1 MLIEEL
7 SVIHGKT
14 GSGKSL
20 LLAAIL
26 GEADVKSG
34 RVFVP
39 KPEHN
44 PRNGKVNR
52 ENWILASSMA
62 FIAQIPWLEDAS
74 IKDNILF
81 GLPFDHDRYKRV
93 LYACA
98 LVKDMEM
105 LPDGELTEIGASGI
119 NLSGGQR
126 WRVTVARALY
136 SRAGILILDDIF
148 SAVDAHV
155 GRHILEHGLAG
166 ELGQGRTRILVT
178 HHIELVLPQARYVV
192 LLGDGGYIESA
203 ETKEL
208 TRRQGFTFDVSSSS
222 STPMSELEEDGV
234 VESDQ
239 SKSTARKFVE
249 EEKREKGRISVSIF
263 KDYIGASGGLRF
275 WGSTLG
281 FFILVPVAILGRS
294 WWVKLWTQDT
304 EERSKDPVAA
314 SPDTHLGYYLGVYL
328 AISLMASAVV
338 CIKIYM
344 VSAGALRASK
354 TLFEEITF
362 KVLRAPLRWLDT
374 VPLGRILNRF
384 VSDFALIDSR
394 FAGDL
399 QYFMTGVLNVAGI
412 TIAGLFVTP
421 WMTLP
426 FAALGVLC
434 FSYIRTYLQGARD
447 IKRLEASAKSPI
459 FELYGSALMGLAT
472 IRSFDKTDDYLQRM
486 FAQIDRHSDSTFHL
500 WLTTRWMAFR
510 MGIVGS
516 LFALCVAAFV
526 AGVEGIDASL
536 AGFAL
541 SFALDYSNT
550 IIETIRRYAGV
561 ELDMNSTER
570 IVEYTSMEIEDQAG
584 ANVPSDWPSDGHIIV
599 KDLEVGY
606 SPDLPSVLKGLSFSI
621 EPGQRIGVVGRTGSG
636 KTSLT
641 LSLFRFLE
649 ARKGQIHIDGLDIS
663 KINLH
668 ELRSRL
674 AIIPQD
680 PVLFSGTLRSNLDP
694 FNERSDTELRDALKR
709 VYLLEPHEKPKL
721 ERSNFYR
728 TLSKS
733 QNANVFKDLQTPIS
747 QGGLN
752 FSQGQRQLLC
762 LARAI
767 VTRPKIIVLDEA
779 TSAVD
784 MGTDAL
790 IQRSIREQ
798 FTNSTLLVIAH
809 RLSTIADFDR
819 VLVMSDGLAV
829 EYDEP
834 KALMK
839 TRGAFWEMLNESGEK
854 AKLESM
860 LLK

>member
-1 MLIEEL
+1 
-7 SVIHGKT
+7 
-14 GSGKSL
+14 
-20 LLAAIL
+20 
-26 GEADVKSG
+26 
-34 RVFVP
+34 
-39 KPEHN
+39 
-44 PRNGKVNR
+44 
-52 ENWILASSMA
+52 MA
-62 FIAQIPWLEDAS
+62 FVAQIPWLEDAS

-81 GLPFDHDRYKRV
+81 GLPLDHDRYKEV

-166 ELGQGRTRILVT
+166 KLAHGRTRILVT

-192 LLGDGGYIESA
+192 HVGDNGHIKSA
-203 ETKEL
+203 ETREV
-208 TRRQGFTFDVSSSS
+208 TRPKDSTPDDPSSS
-222 STPMSELEEDGV
+222 STATSEQGEGQVIGDG
-234 VESDQ
+234 Q
-239 SKSTARKFVE
+239 LKPAARKFVE
-249 EEKREKGRISVSIF
+249 EEKREKGQVSTKIF
-263 KDYIGASGGLRF
+263 KDYMDSSGGVLYWSLTF
-275 WGSTLG
+275 GV
-281 FFILVPVAILGRS
+281 FILVPVAILGRS

-304 EERSKDPVAA
+304 EKRLEHPVAG
-314 SPDTHLGYYLGVYL
+314 PPNMHLSYYLGVYL
-328 AISLMASAVV
+328 AISLIASVVV

-344 VSAGALRASK
+344 VCAGALRASK

-394 FAGDL
+394 FSGDL
-399 QYFMTGVLNVAGI
+399 QYFITGVLNVAGI
-412 TIAGLFVTP
+412 TVAGLFVTP
-421 WMTLP
+421 WIILP
-426 FAALGVLC
+426 FVILGALCL
-434 FSYIRTYLQGARD
+434 FYIRTYLQGARD

-459 FELYGSALMGLAT
+459 FELYSSALMGLAT
-472 IRSFDKTDDYLQRM
+472 IRSFDKKDDYLRRM
-486 FAQIDRHSDSTFHL
+486 SARIDRHSVSTFHL
-500 WLTTRWMAFR
+500 WLTTRWMALR

-526 AGVEGIDASL
+526 AGVKGIDASL

-550 IIETIRRYAGV
+550 IIDTIRRYAGV

-570 IVEYTSMEIEDQAG
+570 IVEYTSMEVEDQAG
-584 ANVPSDWPSDGHIIV
+584 ADVPHDWPSDGRIV
-599 KDLEVGY
+599 VRDLEVGY
-606 SPDLPSVLKGLSFSI
+606 APDLPSVLKGLTFTVES
-621 EPGQRIGVVGRTGSG
+621 GQRIGVVGRTGSG

-649 ARKGQIHIDGLDIS
+649 ARKGQINVSGLDIS
-663 KINLH
+663 KIKLQ

-694 FNERSDTELRDALKR
+694 FDERSDTELRDALKR
-709 VYLLEPHEKPKL
+709 VYLLEQNHRPSFKHSY
-721 ERSNFYR
+721 SNS
-728 TLSKS
+728 TTVNN
-733 QNANVFKDLQTPIS
+733 QNANVFEDLQTPIS

-752 FSQGQRQLLC
+752 LSQGQRQLLC

-784 MGTDAL
+784 MATDAL

-819 VLVMSDGLAV
+819 VLVMSDGMAV

-834 KALMK
+834 KALIK
-839 TRGAFWEMLNESGEK
+839 TRRAFWEMLNESGEK
-854 AKLESM
+854 AKLEAM
-860 LLK
+860 LLE